1 MTTGVVVALCTAPVA
16 VAETLAK
23 ALVDER
29 LVACVNV
36 LPGVR
41 SFFRWQ
47 GKVDIADEVLLVLKT
62 TPPRVPALQERLRA
76 LHPYEVPELLLLDVA
91 DGLPAYL
98 RWVVD
103 AVAPPAE

>member
-1 MTTGVVVALCTAPVA
+1 MTTGVIVALCTAPGA

-23 ALVDER
+23 ALVGER

-36 LPGVR
+36 VPGVR

-47 GKVDIADEVLLVLKT
+47 GEVDVADEVLLVIKT
-62 TPPRVPALQERLRA
+62 TRAQVPALQRRLPE
-76 LHPYEVPELLLLDVA
+76 LHPYQVPELLVFDVA

-98 RWVVD
+98 RWVV
-103 AVAPPAE
+103 AAAAPAE